1 MPENTEKIE
10 EKVENI
16 ALEDKAVQIPENV
29 SNEDGKKKK
38 KKKNKKI
45 QKA

>member
-16 ALEDKAVQIPENV
+16 ALEDKAGFCYI
-29 SNEDGKKKK
+29 
-38 KKKNKKI
+38 
-45 QKA
+45 